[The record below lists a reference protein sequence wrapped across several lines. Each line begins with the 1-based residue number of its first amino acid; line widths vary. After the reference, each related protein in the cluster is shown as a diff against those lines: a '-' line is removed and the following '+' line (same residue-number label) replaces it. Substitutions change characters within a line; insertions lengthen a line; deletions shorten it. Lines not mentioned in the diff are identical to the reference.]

1 MQQKASGL
9 TAVQREIVAAAAERI
24 LPSDDGPGAAETRV
38 IDFIEGRLKEAS
50 SQRRCERFTRAADLL
65 QDLSRQLHG
74 RPFPECSAAEK
85 DSVLQAFEGIPHP
98 TLQRFFSELISM
110 TLSGFLCP
118 PGYGGNYDRLGWRYL
133 GLNPQSA
140 APISRRRPGGGR

>member
-1 MQQKASGL
+1 MEQIALGL
-9 TAVQREIVAAAAERI
+9 TTVQREIVAAAAERI
-24 LPSDDGPGAAETRV
+24 LPSDDGAGAAETRV
-38 IDFIEGRLKEAS
+38 IDFIECELKEAS
-50 SQRRCERFTRAADLL
+50 SQRLCERFAHAADLL
-65 QDLSRQLHG
+65 QDLSRQVHG

-85 DSVLQAFEGIPHP
+85 DGVLQAIERIPHP

-133 GLNPQSA
+133 GINPQSA
-140 APISRRRPGGGR
+140 APISRRRPGDGR